1 MVWSPLLIKKGIQS
15 DETFMTIDILPTIS
29 DFIGGN
35 INHTIDGISMKKHM
49 MFSEEI
55 NDRILFWEY
64 NSNYAV
70 RKSNWKLLIKKD
82 NSKELYDLSNDISEE
97 DNVCKLYPELVKE
110 LTNEIDNWKNN
121 L

>member
-1 MVWSPLLIKKGIQS
+1 
-15 DETFMTIDILPTIS
+15 
-29 DFIGGN
+29 
-35 INHTIDGISMKKHM
+35 